1 MHENDNAAS
10 LMVPYAASLPMM
22 LQACKRVADKDLDD
36 RAATMVLLAWWDT
49 DALRELLN
57 CIGALNGPTCVQG
70 ALLHALHKLALDNRY
85 VKLDAKIIND
95 AKVKAKAG
103 LLVQEVA
110 GNGVAASGYHT
121 KVRKSSTS
129 SVAWRWHA
137 TL

>member
-1 MHENDNAAS
+1 
-10 LMVPYAASLPMM
+10 MVPYAASLPMM

-110 GNGVAASGYHT
+110 SNGVAASGYHT